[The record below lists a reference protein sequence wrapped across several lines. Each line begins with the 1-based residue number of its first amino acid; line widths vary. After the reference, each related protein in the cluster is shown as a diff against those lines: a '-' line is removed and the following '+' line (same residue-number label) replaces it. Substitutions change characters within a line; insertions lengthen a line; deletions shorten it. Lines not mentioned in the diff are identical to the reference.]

1 MVLDVSPS
9 TDAVPEP
16 PLRRDA
22 QRNIERIRAA
32 ALEVFREQGL
42 GASHEVIARRADV
55 SVGTVYR
62 RFPDR
67 EELIDA
73 LLDEELQ
80 AVVDVAQQALDTPD
94 AWEGLVVLLERSMEL
109 ATANVALQQLMTG
122 SQHGSHRVEHVR
134 ARLEPLAAAVMQR
147 ARDSGAIRA
156 DADTQDL
163 LLLQLMLT
171 SLLDASRGIATQLW
185 RRYLAIFLDGLR
197 PGEPRAQL
205 PPPIDLGIIH
215 DGVVRSHA
223 TGR

>member
-1 MVLDVSPS
+1 MSPS
-9 TDAVPEP
+9 IDAVPEP

-22 QRNIERIRAA
+22 RRNVQRIRAA

-73 LLDEELQ
+73 LLDDELLV
-80 AVVDVAQQALDTPD
+80 VVDIAQQALDTPD
-94 AWEGLVVLLERSMEL
+94 AWDGLVALLERSLEL
-109 ATANVALQQLMTG
+109 ASANVALQQLLTG
-122 SQHGSHRVEHVR
+122 SQHGSHRVERIR

-163 LLLQLMLT
+163 PLLQLMLS
-171 SLLDASRGIATQLW
+171 SLLDASRDLAPQLW

-197 PGEPRAQL
+197 PGEPRTQL
-205 PPPIDLGIIH
+205 PPPIDLSIVH
-215 DGVVRSHA
+215 DVVVRSH
-223 TGR
+223 TVGR